1 MRRILEDVDEKTA
14 FRKICV
20 EKVGKWQGKMEF
32 EHESVDDCVES
43 V

>member
-1 MRRILEDVDEKTA
+1 MENVDENLRS
-14 FRKICV
+14 RKNCV
-20 EKVGKWQGKMEF
+20 EKVGNGRAEVEI